1 MNIIILYICTGDY
14 KKLFKE
20 FYESSEKRF
29 YISKNF
35 KKTYLVLTDDPDN
48 EQFKH
53 NNVLT
58 KYIPHREWP
67 FNTLY
72 RYDFI
77 LDNKN
82 IIEQNDYF
90 FFFNANTIFLK
101 NINKSTFNLN
111 KDFIFMKHPY
121 NSIFIK
127 KEKMLFETN
136 PNCNACV
143 TGIRNYYIGAFIAG
157 KTDKILS
164 MSEILSK
171 YTKEDLSKNIIVKY
185 HDESYLNKFIYT
197 NTDSKILLEE
207 TFSSIEDKRTFEE
220 SFILLRNKN
229 RYFNE
234 TGFKKIKHRD
244 PMTIRWK
251 KTGV

>member
-1 MNIIILYICTGDY
+1 MNNIIILYICTGDY
-14 KKLFKE
+14 NKLFKE
-20 FYESSEKRF
+20 FYESAEEKL
-29 YISKNF
+29 YTNKNF
-35 KKTYLVLTDDPDN
+35 KKTYLVLTDNPDN
-48 EQFKH
+48 KQFKH

-82 IIEQNDYF
+82 IIEQNNYF

-101 NINKSTFNLN
+101 DINESTFDLN

-143 TGIRNYYIGAFIAG
+143 EGIRDYYMGAFLAG

-164 MSEILSK
+164 MSEKLSK
-171 YTKEDLSKNIIVKY
+171 YTKEDLDKNIIVRY

-197 NTDSKILLEE
+197 NADSKILLEE

-234 TGFKKIKHRD
+234 MKFKKIVPLD
-244 PMTIRWK
+244 PMTIR
-251 KTGV
+251 